1 MLLLL
6 LLLKI
11 FTHFLNLSLEVS
23 RLWLIWHLYPFVYI
37 YLYPFVYIY
46 PLSNKPVWGAL
57 PIEMGTGWVGPD
69 TYYSLHPSLIPESLE
84 LPTRIRW
91 LCSYYLSADLV
102 SHVGLTVK
110 YHVPIW
116 RFIKCFEYL
125 LITWASTL
133 TVTKQFSR
141 YPTLCKPYIPHWSL
155 LWERVRWHKAPRVVN
170 ISWVEPVLHHWTEHV
185 PSLDLS
191 FFIRGCIDS
200 ALKHHIGWGVWAS
213 VGTELK

>member
-1 MLLLL
+1 MGRAGYLLLITPFSHPW
-6 LLLKI
+6 K
-11 FTHFLNLSLEVS
+11 S
-23 RLWLIWHLYPFVYI
+23 RAA
-37 YLYPFVYIY
+37 
-46 PLSNKPVWGAL
+46 NQDKMA
-57 PIEMGTGWVGPD
+57 
-69 TYYSLHPSLIPESLE
+69 
-84 LPTRIRW
+84 
-91 LCSYYLSADLV
+91 CSYYLSADLV

-110 YHVPIW
+110 SHVPIW

-170 ISWVEPVLHHWTEHV
+170 ISWVEPVLHHWAEHV

-191 FFIRGCIDS
+191 LFIRGCIDS
-200 ALKHHIGWGVWAS
+200 ALKTTSAVGSEHLLGLNSSRLPCWFLHEMRKECGSIAQWKVRFIHPTPNHNPKTVSAS
-213 VGTELK
+213 LSERRLVRWKGDL